1 MSVAMNSLPCSNVSV
16 AMNPLPCS
24 NVSVAMN
31 PLPCS
36 DISVTRGDGP
46 GPVRVGVGAGSDP
59 ARGPGAHPLD
69 AALRDAIHPVQGA
82 P

>member
-1 MSVAMNSLPCSNVSV
+1 
-16 AMNPLPCS
+16 
-24 NVSVAMN
+24 MN

-36 DISVTRGDGP
+36 DVSVARGDGP
-46 GPVRVGVGAGSDP
+46 GPVRAGVGAGCDP

-69 AALRDAIHPVQGA
+69 AALRDAFHPVQGA